1 MLSTSELRSMFDRLL
16 LELPESLR
24 AELRIQYGYC
34 NPLHGLIDV
43 VIMRGDQCMALGR
56 FRPVSED
63 APSDFSDRFQMAMGY
78 PADTWYLF
86 DFDGERIVLN
96 DLSMDDPEDEYSE
109 ATVSTLCRICT
120 RPAEWK
126 EEEKT
131 LGEMKRFLE
140 AQNLLIGDFLLQIL
154 LQIKKQLRVK
164 SHNCLIFSSPCWT

>member
-63 APSDFSDRFQMAMGY
+63 APSYFSERFRMAMGY

-86 DFDGERIVLN
+86 DFDGERIVFN
-96 DLSMDDPEDEYSE
+96 DLSLEDPLDEFSA
-109 ATVSTLCRICT
+109 ATVSNLRRLCT

-131 LGEMKRFLE
+131 LEEMKRFLE
-140 AQNLLIGDFLLQIL
+140 AMRFLI
-154 LQIKKQLRVK
+154 
-164 SHNCLIFSSPCWT
+164 NTPCAC

>member
-1 MLSTSELRSMFDRLL
+1 MVNTSALRSMLDRLL

-24 AELRIQYGYC
+24 AELRIKYGYC

-56 FRPVSED
+56 FRPVSEN
-63 APSDFSDRFQMAMGY
+63 APSEFSERFRMAMGY

-96 DLSMDDPEDEYSE
+96 DLSMDDPEDEFSE
-109 ATVSTLCRICT
+109 ATVSTLRQLCT

-131 LGEMKRFLE
+131 QDEMKRFLE
-140 AQNLLIGDFLLQIL
+140 AMRFLISEEAIL
-154 LQIKKQLRVK
+154 NPVK
-164 SHNCLIFSSPCWT
+164 

>member
-56 FRPVSED
+56 FRPVSEE
-63 APSDFSDRFQMAMGY
+63 APSEFSDRFQMAMGY

-86 DFDGERIVLN
+86 DFDVERIVLN
-96 DLSMDDPEDEYSE
+96 DLSMDDPEDEYLKAS
-109 ATVSTLCRICT
+109 TSTLRQLCT

-131 LGEMKRFLE
+131 LDEMKRFLE
-140 AQNLLIGDFLLQIL
+140 AMRFLISEEAIL
-154 LQIKKQLRVK
+154 NPVK
-164 SHNCLIFSSPCWT
+164 